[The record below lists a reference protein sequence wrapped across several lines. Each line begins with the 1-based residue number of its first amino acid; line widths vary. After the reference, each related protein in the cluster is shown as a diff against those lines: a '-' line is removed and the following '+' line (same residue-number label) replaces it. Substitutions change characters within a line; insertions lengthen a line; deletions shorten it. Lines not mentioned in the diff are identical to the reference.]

1 MSCISMKEFQ
11 HRTYAMAAVFAAITT
26 LTASLSPAASAETDD
41 LIQGRKTF
49 HIHCLQ
55 CHGQGGVGGMGPNLT
70 DEATLHGGD
79 YEDILNTVTN
89 GVDGKPMRSW
99 KDTLTPERL
108 EQVARFVHSLKG
120 TRVNGRTIQE

>member
-1 MSCISMKEFQ
+1 
-11 HRTYAMAAVFAAITT
+11 MAIA
-26 LTASLSPAASAETDD
+26 LSTVSWIPVAQAETDD
-41 LIQGRKTF
+41 LMQGRKTF

-70 DEATLHGGD
+70 DEATLHGGE

-89 GVDGKPMRSW
+89 GVSGKPMRSW
-99 KDTLTPERL
+99 KNTLTPERL

-120 TRVNGRTIQE
+120 SRVNGRTISE

>member
-1 MSCISMKEFQ
+1 MIKFHPRQYLLS
-11 HRTYAMAAVFAAITT
+11 AAVMAI
-26 LTASLSPAASAETDD
+26 ALSTVSWIPVAQAETDD
-41 LIQGRKTF
+41 LMQGRKTF

-70 DEATLHGGD
+70 DEATLHGGE

-89 GVDGKPMRSW
+89 GVSGKPMRSW
-99 KDTLTPERL
+99 KNTLTPERL

-120 TRVNGRTIQE
+120 SRVNGRTISE

>member
-1 MSCISMKEFQ
+1 MTNFP
-11 HRTYAMAAVFAAITT
+11 HRQRAKKIVLVAVTLAIG
-26 LTASLSPAASAETDD
+26 SWSPAANAGTDD
-41 LIQGRKTF
+41 LTQGRKTF
-49 HIHCLQ
+49 YIHCLQ

-70 DEATLHGGD
+70 DEATLHGGE

-120 TRVNGRTIQE
+120 SRVNGRTIKE